1 MFLFANSTIL
11 LNIGRYDECIQVC
24 NQLIEI
30 NDTLKD
36 AYLNAGLAYYNK
48 ALKLENNRK
57 SKWKELKN
65 IKSYYSKALPYFQTF
80 RKLAPDM
87 ENRWAVPLYTIYLN
101 LNMGKEF
108 EEIDK
113 ILRK

>member
-1 MFLFANSTIL
+1 MVTSL
-11 LNIGRYDECIQVC
+11 
-24 NQLIEI
+24 
-30 NDTLKD
+30 
-36 AYLNAGLAYYNK
+36 
-48 ALKLENNRK
+48 
-57 SKWKELKN
+57 
-65 IKSYYSKALPYFQTF
+65 LPYFQTF